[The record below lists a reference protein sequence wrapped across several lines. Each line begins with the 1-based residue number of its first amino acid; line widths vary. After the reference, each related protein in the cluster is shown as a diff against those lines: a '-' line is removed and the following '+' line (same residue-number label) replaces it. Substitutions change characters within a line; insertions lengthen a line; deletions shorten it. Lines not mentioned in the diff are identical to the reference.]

1 MLRRGL
7 HKVTGL
13 AWGPP
18 SRLVSTS
25 AGREVRLWFR
35 PALIGGGVAAVA
47 GTVLWNWR
55 RQLRAVESVSV
66 AHAEG
71 KEIDV
76 VDTEEEGEGEVK
88 KKKKKGPGFRDRRV
102 IEYENRIRAYS
113 TPDKIFR
120 YFATLKV
127 YDEEGHHEI
136 YMTPEDFVR
145 SITPGDKQPE
155 GLGLD
160 QFRHVHIKH
169 HHTASHAELLALHDH
184 HSLRMAIRADVE
196 TKFGDDGNIFN
207 KLGEN
212 GLINFTDYIFL
223 LTVLATPRRNFEIA
237 FRMYDLDGNGHLS
250 YDEFEKVQSV
260 VFHQTSTG
268 MRHRDRSTTGNVMAK
283 AGVGSALARY
293 FFGEEMDQ
301 TLTVDKFL
309 SFQSQL
315 QHEILRIEF
324 ERYDPDDG
332 KISVRDFCDVM
343 LTYAGLSDNRK
354 KKMMARVKKYFK
366 EKEDEE
372 VPGVTFE
379 DYKNFFQVLKN
390 INDVDTALTF
400 YHVAG
405 ASIDPATLKHVAL
418 TVAGVELNDHV
429 VEIVFKLFDENDD
442 GELSNKEFVSIMKQ
456 RMMRGLE
463 KPKDTGFTRLLS
475 AMLKC
480 TKETKLI

>member
-1 MLRRGL
+1 MLRRCL
-7 HKVTGL
+7 HRVSGL

-25 AGREVRLWFR
+25 AGKEVRLWFR

-127 YDEEGHHEI
+127 YDEDGHHEI

-160 QFRHVHIKH
+160 QFRHVHIK
-169 HHTASHAELLALHDH
+169 
-184 HSLRMAIRADVE
+184 AIRADVE

-268 MRHRDRSTTGNVMAK
+268 MRHRDRSTTGNVKAK

-475 AMLKC
+475 AMMKC